1 MERSL
6 SHRWR
11 RAETGWVARAGT
23 SWAGGNGRWPL
34 RRDLA
39 VGAGDFG
46 DEGAKF
52 GGIFFAGVALD
63 ATGDV
68 YRIGSNG
75 EDGVRNVVGS
85 KAAGENDSAFG
96 CGALCDFPVG
106 ELAGAAELF
115 R

>member
-1 MERSL
+1 MGGGESAYIVGRDTG
-6 SHRWR
+6 R
-11 RAETGWVARAGT
+11 R
-23 SWAGGNGRWPL
+23 PL

-46 DEGAKF
+46 EEGAKS
-52 GGIFFAGVALD
+52 GGIFFAGVGLD

-85 KAAGENDSAFG
+85 KPAGEKDSAFG
-96 CGALCDFPVG
+96 CGEFCDFPVG
-106 ELAGAAELF
+106 ELAGAAELS